1 MHTFDILLQQIGLFI
16 IYILAGVILVRTR
29 VLSRETLEPIS
40 KFVLKMALP
49 VMVFINITDG
59 VERQV
64 LYESW
69 PIFVIAAIFYIFM
82 YAAGRGMVKLL
93 HLQKNRAGIYQAMLL
108 FGNIGFIGLPMI
120 AGVFSEKGVLY
131 ASVFMIMDQ
140 FMLWTLGVKLLSPE
154 GEGWFVLKKLVNP
167 ATVAILL
174 GMILM
179 LAQVRIPALLDTAL
193 QKIGSTAS
201 PLAMIY
207 VGGIFAGIS
216 FRRYIREISLYGIVL
231 VKMIVAPILLF
242 LILGIFPVGEE
253 IRMAMALIVGMPTM
267 TAVVMMTN
275 ASRTRWGLCAGRC
288 VCHDGLWNN
297 DIADGMLDITKY
309 KIRCIRRI
317 VLFIHNSSGSCLGK
331 KATVLLF
338 YYFTKI
344 K

>member
-29 VLSRETLEPIS
+29 VLSCETLEPIS

-69 PIFVIAAIFYIFM
+69 PIFVIATIFYIFM

-154 GEGWFVLKKLVNP
+154 GEGWFALKKLVNP

-231 VKMIVAPILLF
+231 VQMMVAPILFVPSDSWNLS
-242 LILGIFPVGEE
+242 GRRGNPDGDGADCGNADNDSSRHDGEC
-253 IRMAMALIVGMPTM
+253 I
-267 TAVVMMTN
+267 
-275 ASRTRWGLCAGRC
+275 RTRWGLCAGRC

-297 DIADGMLDITKY
+297 DIADGMPGYY
-309 KIRCIRRI
+309 KI
-317 VLFIHNSSGSCLGK
+317 
-331 KATVLLF
+331 
-338 YYFTKI
+338 
-344 K
+344 

>member
-1 MHTFDILLQQIGLFI
+1 M
-16 IYILAGVILVRTR
+16 
-29 VLSRETLEPIS
+29 
-40 KFVLKMALP
+40 
-49 VMVFINITDG
+49 
-59 VERQV
+59 
-64 LYESW
+64 
-69 PIFVIAAIFYIFM
+69 
-82 YAAGRGMVKLL
+82 
-93 HLQKNRAGIYQAMLL
+93 
-108 FGNIGFIGLPMI
+108 
-120 AGVFSEKGVLY
+120 
-131 ASVFMIMDQ
+131 
-140 FMLWTLGVKLLSPE
+140 
-154 GEGWFVLKKLVNP
+154 VNP

-275 ASRTRWGLCAGRC
+275 ASGLDGDYALGGVFVTT
-288 VCHDGLWNN
+288 VCGIMTLPMVCWILQN
-297 DIADGMLDITKY
+297 
-309 KIRCIRRI
+309 IR
-317 VLFIHNSSGSCLGK
+317 
-331 KATVLLF
+331 
-338 YYFTKI
+338 
-344 K
+344 

>member
-40 KFVLKMALP
+40 KFVLKM
-49 VMVFINITDG
+49 
-59 VERQV
+59 
-64 LYESW
+64 
-69 PIFVIAAIFYIFM
+69 
-82 YAAGRGMVKLL
+82 
-93 HLQKNRAGIYQAMLL
+93 
-108 FGNIGFIGLPMI
+108 
-120 AGVFSEKGVLY
+120 
-131 ASVFMIMDQ
+131 DQ

-154 GEGWFVLKKLVNP
+154 GEGRFALKKLVNP

-231 VKMIVAPILLF
+231 VRMIVAPILLF

-267 TAVVMMTN
+267 TAVIMMAN
-275 ASRTRWGLCAGRC
+275 ASGLDGDYALGGVFVTT
-288 VCHDGLWNN
+288 VCEIMTLPMVCWILQN
-297 DIADGMLDITKY
+297 
-309 KIRCIRRI
+309 IR
-317 VLFIHNSSGSCLGK
+317 
-331 KATVLLF
+331 
-338 YYFTKI
+338 
-344 K
+344 

>member
-1 MHTFDILLQQIGLFI
+1 MNTLEILLQQIGMFV
-16 IYILAGVILVRTR
+16 IYILAGAILVKTK

-40 KFVLKMALP
+40 KLVIKMALP

-59 VERQV
+59 VDRQV
-64 LYESW
+64 LLTSW
-69 PIFVIAAIFYIFM
+69 SILVIAAGFYICM
-82 YAAGRGMVKLL
+82 YAGSLIMAKLF
-93 HLQKNRAGIYQAMLL
+93 HLQKDCEGIFQAMLL
-108 FGNIGFIGLPMI
+108 FGNIGFVGLPMV
-120 AGVFSEKGVLY
+120 AGVFSENGILY

-154 GEGWFVLKKLVNP
+154 GEGRFALKKLVNP

-216 FRRYIREISLYGIVL
+216 FQKYLREISLYGIVL

-267 TAVVMMTN
+267 TAVVMMAN
-275 ASRTRWGLCAGRC
+275 ASGLDGDYALGGVFVTT
-288 VCHDGLWNN
+288 VCGIMTLPMVCW
-297 DIADGMLDITKY
+297 ILQS
-309 KIRCIRRI
+309 IR
-317 VLFIHNSSGSCLGK
+317 
-331 KATVLLF
+331 
-338 YYFTKI
+338 
-344 K
+344 

>member
-40 KFVLKMALP
+40 KFVLKM
-49 VMVFINITDG
+49 
-59 VERQV
+59 
-64 LYESW
+64 
-69 PIFVIAAIFYIFM
+69 
-82 YAAGRGMVKLL
+82 
-93 HLQKNRAGIYQAMLL
+93 
-108 FGNIGFIGLPMI
+108 
-120 AGVFSEKGVLY
+120 
-131 ASVFMIMDQ
+131 DQ

-154 GEGWFVLKKLVNP
+154 GEGRFALKKLVNP

-253 IRMAMALIVGMPTM
+253 VRMAMALIVGMPTM
-267 TAVVMMTN
+267 TAVIMMAN
-275 ASRTRWGLCAGRC
+275 ASGLDGDYALGGVFVTT
-288 VCHDGLWNN
+288 VCGIMTLPMVCWILQNV
-297 DIADGMLDITKY
+297 
-309 KIRCIRRI
+309 R
-317 VLFIHNSSGSCLGK
+317 
-331 KATVLLF
+331 
-338 YYFTKI
+338 
-344 K
+344 

>member
-40 KFVLKMALP
+40 KFVLKM
-49 VMVFINITDG
+49 
-59 VERQV
+59 
-64 LYESW
+64 
-69 PIFVIAAIFYIFM
+69 
-82 YAAGRGMVKLL
+82 
-93 HLQKNRAGIYQAMLL
+93 
-108 FGNIGFIGLPMI
+108 
-120 AGVFSEKGVLY
+120 
-131 ASVFMIMDQ
+131 DQ

-154 GEGWFVLKKLVNP
+154 GEGRFALKKLVNP

-231 VKMIVAPILLF
+231 VRMIVAPILLF

-253 IRMAMALIVGMPTM
+253 VRMAMALIVGMPTM
-267 TAVVMMTN
+267 TAVIMMAN
-275 ASRTRWGLCAGRC
+275 ASGLDGDYALGGVFVTT
-288 VCHDGLWNN
+288 VCGIMTLPMVCWILQNV
-297 DIADGMLDITKY
+297 
-309 KIRCIRRI
+309 R
-317 VLFIHNSSGSCLGK
+317 
-331 KATVLLF
+331 
-338 YYFTKI
+338 
-344 K
+344 

>member
-40 KFVLKMALP
+40 KFVLKM
-49 VMVFINITDG
+49 
-59 VERQV
+59 
-64 LYESW
+64 
-69 PIFVIAAIFYIFM
+69 
-82 YAAGRGMVKLL
+82 
-93 HLQKNRAGIYQAMLL
+93 
-108 FGNIGFIGLPMI
+108 
-120 AGVFSEKGVLY
+120 
-131 ASVFMIMDQ
+131 DQ

-154 GEGWFVLKKLVNP
+154 GEGRFALKKLVNP

-231 VKMIVAPILLF
+231 VRMIVAPILLF

-253 IRMAMALIVGMPTM
+253 IRMAMALIVGLPTM
-267 TAVVMMTN
+267 TAVIMMAN
-275 ASRTRWGLCAGRC
+275 ASGLDGDYALGGVFVTT
-288 VCHDGLWNN
+288 VCGIMTLPMVCWILQN
-297 DIADGMLDITKY
+297 
-309 KIRCIRRI
+309 IR
-317 VLFIHNSSGSCLGK
+317 
-331 KATVLLF
+331 
-338 YYFTKI
+338 
-344 K
+344 

>member
-1 MHTFDILLQQIGLFI
+1 MHTFDILLQLIGLFI

-40 KFVLKMALP
+40 KFVLKM
-49 VMVFINITDG
+49 
-59 VERQV
+59 
-64 LYESW
+64 
-69 PIFVIAAIFYIFM
+69 
-82 YAAGRGMVKLL
+82 
-93 HLQKNRAGIYQAMLL
+93 
-108 FGNIGFIGLPMI
+108 
-120 AGVFSEKGVLY
+120 
-131 ASVFMIMDQ
+131 DQ

-154 GEGWFVLKKLVNP
+154 GEGRFALKKLVNP

-231 VKMIVAPILLF
+231 VRMIVAPILLF

-253 IRMAMALIVGMPTM
+253 IRMAMALIVGMPIM
-267 TAVVMMTN
+267 TAVIMMAN
-275 ASRTRWGLCAGRC
+275 ASGLDGDYALGGVFVTT
-288 VCHDGLWNN
+288 VCGIMTLPMVCWILQN
-297 DIADGMLDITKY
+297 
-309 KIRCIRRI
+309 IR
-317 VLFIHNSSGSCLGK
+317 
-331 KATVLLF
+331 
-338 YYFTKI
+338 
-344 K
+344 

>member
-29 VLSRETLEPIS
+29 VLSCETLEPIS

-64 LYESW
+64 L
-69 PIFVIAAIFYIFM
+69 FM

-154 GEGWFVLKKLVNP
+154 GEGWFALKKLVNP

-231 VKMIVAPILLF
+231 VKMIVAPILLL

-267 TAVVMMTN
+267 TAVVMMVN
-275 ASRTRWGLCAGRC
+275 ASGLDGDYALGGVFVTT
-288 VCHDGLWNN
+288 VCGIMTLPMVCWILQN
-297 DIADGMLDITKY
+297 
-309 KIRCIRRI
+309 IR
-317 VLFIHNSSGSCLGK
+317 
-331 KATVLLF
+331 
-338 YYFTKI
+338 
-344 K
+344 

>member
-253 IRMAMALIVGMPTM
+253 IRMALIVGMPTM

-275 ASRTRWGLCAGRC
+275 ASGLDGDYALGGVFVTT
-288 VCHDGLWNN
+288 VCGIMTLPMVCWILQN
-297 DIADGMLDITKY
+297 
-309 KIRCIRRI
+309 IR
-317 VLFIHNSSGSCLGK
+317 
-331 KATVLLF
+331 
-338 YYFTKI
+338 
-344 K
+344 

>member
-16 IYILAGVILVRTR
+16 IYILAGVILIRTR

-40 KFVLKMALP
+40 KFVLKM
-49 VMVFINITDG
+49 
-59 VERQV
+59 
-64 LYESW
+64 
-69 PIFVIAAIFYIFM
+69 
-82 YAAGRGMVKLL
+82 
-93 HLQKNRAGIYQAMLL
+93 
-108 FGNIGFIGLPMI
+108 
-120 AGVFSEKGVLY
+120 
-131 ASVFMIMDQ
+131 DQ

-154 GEGWFVLKKLVNP
+154 GEGRFALKKLVNP

-231 VKMIVAPILLF
+231 VRMIVAPILLF

-267 TAVVMMTN
+267 TAVIMMAN
-275 ASRTRWGLCAGRC
+275 ASGLDGDYALGGVFVTT
-288 VCHDGLWNN
+288 VCGIMTLPMVCWILQN
-297 DIADGMLDITKY
+297 
-309 KIRCIRRI
+309 IR
-317 VLFIHNSSGSCLGK
+317 
-331 KATVLLF
+331 
-338 YYFTKI
+338 
-344 K
+344 

>member
-40 KFVLKMALP
+40 KFVLKM
-49 VMVFINITDG
+49 
-59 VERQV
+59 
-64 LYESW
+64 
-69 PIFVIAAIFYIFM
+69 
-82 YAAGRGMVKLL
+82 
-93 HLQKNRAGIYQAMLL
+93 
-108 FGNIGFIGLPMI
+108 
-120 AGVFSEKGVLY
+120 
-131 ASVFMIMDQ
+131 DQ

-154 GEGWFVLKKLVNP
+154 GEGRFALKKLVNP

-231 VKMIVAPILLF
+231 VRMIVAPILLF

-253 IRMAMALIVGMPTM
+253 VRMAMALIVGMPTM
-267 TAVVMMTN
+267 TAVVMMAN
-275 ASRTRWGLCAGRC
+275 ASGLDGDYALGGVFVTT
-288 VCHDGLWNN
+288 VCGIMTLPMVCWILQN
-297 DIADGMLDITKY
+297 
-309 KIRCIRRI
+309 IR
-317 VLFIHNSSGSCLGK
+317 
-331 KATVLLF
+331 
-338 YYFTKI
+338 
-344 K
+344 

>member
-40 KFVLKMALP
+40 KFVLKM
-49 VMVFINITDG
+49 
-59 VERQV
+59 
-64 LYESW
+64 
-69 PIFVIAAIFYIFM
+69 
-82 YAAGRGMVKLL
+82 
-93 HLQKNRAGIYQAMLL
+93 
-108 FGNIGFIGLPMI
+108 
-120 AGVFSEKGVLY
+120 
-131 ASVFMIMDQ
+131 DQ
-140 FMLWTLGVKLLSPE
+140 FMLWTLGVKLLSLE
-154 GEGWFVLKKLVNP
+154 GEGRFALKKLVNP

-231 VKMIVAPILLF
+231 VRMIVAPILLF

-267 TAVVMMTN
+267 TAVIMMAN
-275 ASRTRWGLCAGRC
+275 ASGLDGDYALGGVFVTT
-288 VCHDGLWNN
+288 VCGIMTLPMVCWILQN
-297 DIADGMLDITKY
+297 
-309 KIRCIRRI
+309 IR
-317 VLFIHNSSGSCLGK
+317 
-331 KATVLLF
+331 
-338 YYFTKI
+338 
-344 K
+344 

>member
-40 KFVLKMALP
+40 KFVLKM
-49 VMVFINITDG
+49 
-59 VERQV
+59 
-64 LYESW
+64 
-69 PIFVIAAIFYIFM
+69 
-82 YAAGRGMVKLL
+82 
-93 HLQKNRAGIYQAMLL
+93 
-108 FGNIGFIGLPMI
+108 
-120 AGVFSEKGVLY
+120 
-131 ASVFMIMDQ
+131 DQ

-154 GEGWFVLKKLVNP
+154 GEGRFALKKLVNP

-231 VKMIVAPILLF
+231 VRMIVAPILLF

-267 TAVVMMTN
+267 TAVIMMAN
-275 ASRTRWGLCAGRC
+275 ASGLDGDYALGGVFVTT
-288 VCHDGLWNN
+288 VCGIMTLPMVCWILQN
-297 DIADGMLDITKY
+297 
-309 KIRCIRRI
+309 IR
-317 VLFIHNSSGSCLGK
+317 
-331 KATVLLF
+331 
-338 YYFTKI
+338 
-344 K
+344 

>member
-29 VLSRETLEPIS
+29 VLSCETLEPIS

-49 VMVFINITDG
+49 VMVFINITDE

-154 GEGWFVLKKLVNP
+154 GEGWFALKKLVNP

-275 ASRTRWGLCAGRC
+275 ASGLDGDYALGGVFVTT
-288 VCHDGLWNN
+288 VCGIMTLPMVCWILQN
-297 DIADGMLDITKY
+297 
-309 KIRCIRRI
+309 IR
-317 VLFIHNSSGSCLGK
+317 
-331 KATVLLF
+331 
-338 YYFTKI
+338 
-344 K
+344 

>member
-120 AGVFSEKGVLY
+120 SSVFPENGILY
-131 ASVFMIMDQ
+131 ASVFMLIDQ
-140 FMLWTLGVKLLSPE
+140 FMLWTLGVKLTSPT
-154 GEGWFVLKKLVNP
+154 GEGGFKLKKMINP
-167 ATVAILL
+167 ATVAIV
-174 GMILM
+174 
-179 LAQVRIPALLDTAL
+179 LAIVLKFTGIRIPVLLDTAFS
-193 QKIGSTAS
+193 KIGSTAS

-216 FRRYIREISLYGIVL
+216 LKKYLREISLYGIVL
-231 VKMIVAPILLF
+231 LKMILAPVFLF
-242 LILGIFPVGEE
+242 LILGLFPVSGEL
-253 IRMAMALIVGMPTM
+253 RLATSLIVGMPTM
-267 TAVVMMTN
+267 TAVVMMAN
-275 ASRTRWGLCAGRC
+275 ASGLDGDYALGGVFITTISGIITLPA
-288 VCHDGLWNN
+288 VCWL
-297 DIADGMLDITKY
+297 LQY
-309 KIRCIRRI
+309 
-317 VLFIHNSSGSCLGK
+317 VL
-331 KATVLLF
+331 
-338 YYFTKI
+338 
-344 K
+344 

>member
-40 KFVLKMALP
+40 KFVLKM
-49 VMVFINITDG
+49 
-59 VERQV
+59 
-64 LYESW
+64 
-69 PIFVIAAIFYIFM
+69 
-82 YAAGRGMVKLL
+82 
-93 HLQKNRAGIYQAMLL
+93 
-108 FGNIGFIGLPMI
+108 
-120 AGVFSEKGVLY
+120 
-131 ASVFMIMDQ
+131 DQ

-154 GEGWFVLKKLVNP
+154 GEGRFALKKLVNP

-179 LAQVRIPALLDTAL
+179 LAQVRIQALLDTAL

-231 VKMIVAPILLF
+231 VRMIVAPILLF

-267 TAVVMMTN
+267 TAVIMMAN
-275 ASRTRWGLCAGRC
+275 ASGLDGDYALGGVFVTT
-288 VCHDGLWNN
+288 VCGIMTLPMVCWILQN
-297 DIADGMLDITKY
+297 
-309 KIRCIRRI
+309 IR
-317 VLFIHNSSGSCLGK
+317 
-331 KATVLLF
+331 
-338 YYFTKI
+338 
-344 K
+344 

>member
-40 KFVLKMALP
+40 KFVLKM
-49 VMVFINITDG
+49 
-59 VERQV
+59 
-64 LYESW
+64 
-69 PIFVIAAIFYIFM
+69 
-82 YAAGRGMVKLL
+82 
-93 HLQKNRAGIYQAMLL
+93 
-108 FGNIGFIGLPMI
+108 
-120 AGVFSEKGVLY
+120 
-131 ASVFMIMDQ
+131 DQ

-154 GEGWFVLKKLVNP
+154 GEGWFALKKLVNP

-253 IRMAMALIVGMPTM
+253 IRMVMALIVGMPTM
-267 TAVVMMTN
+267 TAVVMMAN
-275 ASRTRWGLCAGRC
+275 ASGLDGDYALGGVFVTT
-288 VCHDGLWNN
+288 VCGIMTLPMVCWILQN
-297 DIADGMLDITKY
+297 
-309 KIRCIRRI
+309 IR
-317 VLFIHNSSGSCLGK
+317 
-331 KATVLLF
+331 
-338 YYFTKI
+338 
-344 K
+344 

>member
-29 VLSRETLEPIS
+29 GLSRETLEPIS
-40 KFVLKMALP
+40 KFVLK
-49 VMVFINITDG
+49 
-59 VERQV
+59 
-64 LYESW
+64 
-69 PIFVIAAIFYIFM
+69 
-82 YAAGRGMVKLL
+82 
-93 HLQKNRAGIYQAMLL
+93 
-108 FGNIGFIGLPMI
+108 
-120 AGVFSEKGVLY
+120 
-131 ASVFMIMDQ
+131 MDQ

-154 GEGWFVLKKLVNP
+154 GEGRFALKKLVNP

-231 VKMIVAPILLF
+231 VRMIVAPILLF

-267 TAVVMMTN
+267 TAVIMMAN
-275 ASRTRWGLCAGRC
+275 ASGLDGDYALGGVFVTT
-288 VCHDGLWNN
+288 VCGIMTLPMVCWILQN
-297 DIADGMLDITKY
+297 
-309 KIRCIRRI
+309 IR
-317 VLFIHNSSGSCLGK
+317 
-331 KATVLLF
+331 
-338 YYFTKI
+338 
-344 K
+344 